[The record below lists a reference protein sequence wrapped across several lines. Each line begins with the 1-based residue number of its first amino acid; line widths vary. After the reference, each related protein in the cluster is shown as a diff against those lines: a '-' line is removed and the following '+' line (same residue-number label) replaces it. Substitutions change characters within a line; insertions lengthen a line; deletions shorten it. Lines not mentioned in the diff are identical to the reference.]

1 MALNIKHFS
10 LTDNQTM
17 RGMAAM
23 ATDRSL
29 AGKVAVVTGAAQ
41 GIGLA
46 VARAFAEAGA
56 DLVLWD
62 LDPGA
67 LDAAAR
73 ELAAAGA
80 RCVTAAVDVRD
91 RAALAQARDDA
102 QRRLGRLDILFNS
115 AGVNVHKD
123 TLDLTEDEWDFVLD
137 VNLKG
142 LFFCCQVVG
151 AAMIGQKSG
160 KIINMSSTFGVVG
173 FPQRAAYCASKG
185 GVTQLTRALAVE
197 WAPAGVNVNAIAPAA
212 VRTPAREKLFA
223 DPAFMANLLQRT
235 PLGRV
240 AEPADVAGA
249 ALFLAGP
256 HSDYITGHIL
266 LVDGGWTAI

>member
-1 MALNIKHFS
+1 MGGKFMADLVLK
-10 LTDNQTM
+10 
-17 RGMAAM
+17 
-23 ATDRSL
+23 DR
-29 AGKVAVVTGAAQ
+29 VAVVTGAAQ

-46 VARAFAEAGA
+46 VARAFAAAGA
-56 DLVLWD
+56 RLVLWD
-62 LDPGA
+62 REASVLAEAAKKVAEEGA
-67 LDAAAR
+67 Q
-73 ELAAAGA
+73 
-80 RCVTAAVDVRD
+80 CITAAVDVTD
-91 RAALAQARDDA
+91 RASLGRAADDA
-102 QRRLGRLDILFNS
+102 HRRMGSLDILFNS

-123 TLDLTEDEWDFVLD
+123 ALELTEKEWDFVLD

-151 AAMIGQKSG
+151 AKMVEARRG

-173 FPQRAAYCASKG
+173 FPQRVAYCASKG
-185 GVTQLTRALAVE
+185 GVTQVTRALAVE
-197 WAPAGVNVNAIAPAA
+197 WAPFGVNVNAIAPAA

-223 DPAFMANLLQRT
+223 DPKFMANLLQRT

-256 HSDYITGHIL
+256 HSDYVTGHIL
-266 LVDGGWTAI
+266 MVDGGWTAI